1 MIKREK
7 ITLVFWLLLSIFFCI
22 ESVHLG
28 LGSIHAPGP
37 GFLTFW
43 VAIILILFVII
54 LFLKEKGKRIVG
66 QVEPLFRGKN
76 LRNIIYG
83 NIFLFGYGLLFEKIG
98 FVLCTAL
105 FVGSCLGVIGK
116 KRWGMTV
123 AISLS
128 VTLIA
133 YLLFV
138 VWLQVQ
144 FPKGRWVGRFLPF

>member
-1 MIKREK
+1 MLKREK

-22 ESVHLG
+22 ESVRLG
-28 LGSIHAPGP
+28 LGSIHQPGP

-43 VAIILILFVII
+43 VGILITLIVII
-54 LFLKEKGKRIVG
+54 MFLKEKGKEIVG

-76 LRNIIYG
+76 FRNVIYG
-83 NIFLFGYGLLFEKIG
+83 NLFLFGYGFLFEKIG

-105 FVGSCLGVIGK
+105 FLGPCLKVIGK
-116 KRWGMTV
+116 KRWGTTV
-123 AISLS
+123 GISLS

-138 VWLQVQ
+138 VWLQIQ
-144 FPKGRWVGRFLPF
+144 FPRGRWVGRFLPF

>member
-1 MIKREK
+1 MLMREK
-7 ITLVFWLLLSIFFCI
+7 IMLVFWLLLSIFFCI
-22 ESVHLG
+22 GSLRLG
-28 LGSIHAPGP
+28 LGSFNAPGP

-43 VAIILILFVII
+43 VAIIMILFVISM
-54 LFLKEKGKRIVG
+54 FLKEKGKRIVG

-76 LRNIIYG
+76 IRNIIYG
-83 NIFLFGYGLLFEKIG
+83 NIFLFAYGLLFEKIG

-105 FVGSCLGVIGK
+105 FLGSCLRVIGK
-116 KRWGMTV
+116 KRWGVTI

-128 VTLIA
+128 VTLFA

-138 VWLQVQ
+138 VWLHIQ